1 MKFSQ
6 MAYRRPELDEI
17 KTGLSRMTQQLEQAA
32 SFEEAERV
40 FLEKEAET
48 ARVQTMFTLVFIRH
62 TIDTQDAFYTAE
74 QEYADSAL
82 PVIEEVV
89 QQWNTA
95 LLASPFRGE
104 FEAKYGSVMFVN
116 LELEKKTFDPAIIP
130 SLQRE
135 NTLVTEYTDLIAS
148 AQIPFEGGHYT
159 LAQLVPLKLDSSDS
173 RRLAAWKAEGQF
185 YTDNAEKLD
194 TLFAEMTGLRDA
206 MGRAL
211 GFDGYLGLGYCR
223 MTRNCYGPGE
233 LERFREGVR
242 RFVVPLAERLKKEQ
256 ARRIGRAYPLDYAD
270 DALTFRSGN
279 PVPCIGSEG
288 ILAAGRDF
296 FHSMGVETASF
307 IDFMFENELLDVL
320 ARKGKAGGGY
330 CTELYAYKS
339 PFIFANFNGT
349 ADDIGVITHEA
360 GHALNSYLARDI
372 MPLANQNPSA
382 EACEVH
388 STTMEF
394 FADTYAE
401 TFFGSDARKYLYA
414 HLADL
419 ITFIPYGTQVDHFQH
434 LVYEKPD
441 MTPEQR
447 HDTWRELMAV
457 YMPWLRLDG
466 DIPFYGEGKSWQQK
480 HHIYESPLYYIDYCL
495 ADAVVLQLWAA
506 MLENRGAAWE
516 TYLRYTRLAG
526 TKTFTGLIEA
536 AGLKSPF
543 EEDTLRA
550 VCQKAAQWFDGFD
563 TAGIE

>member
-6 MAYRRPELDEI
+6 MAYKRPELDEI
-17 KTGLSRMTQQLEQAA
+17 KAGLSRMTKQFELSA
-32 SFEEAERV
+32 SFEEAEKV

-48 ARVQTMFTLVFIRH
+48 ARIETMFTLAFIRH
-62 TIDTQDAFYTAE
+62 TIDTRDAFYTAE

-89 QQWNTA
+89 QQWNA
-95 LLASPFRGE
+95 AQLASPFRGK

-116 LELEKKTFDPAIIP
+116 LELEKKTFEPVIIP

-135 NTLVTEYTDLIAS
+135 NALVTEYTDLMAS
-148 AQIPFEGGHYT
+148 AQIPFEGGLYT

-185 YTDNAEKLD
+185 YTDNAQKLD
-194 TLFAEMTGLRDA
+194 SLFAELTGLRDS

-211 GFDGYLGLGYCR
+211 GFEGYLGLGYCR
-223 MTRNCYGPGE
+223 MTRNCYGPEE

-242 RFVVPLAERLKKEQ
+242 KYVVPLAERLKKEQ
-256 ARRIGRAYPLDYAD
+256 ARRIGRPYPLDYAD
-270 DALTFRSGN
+270 DALSFRSGN
-279 PVPCIGSEG
+279 PVPCLDTDG

-296 FHSMGVETASF
+296 FNGLSAETAEF
-307 IDFMFENELLDVL
+307 IDFMFDNEMLDVL
-320 ARKGKAGGGY
+320 SRKGKAGGGY
-330 CTELYAYKS
+330 CTDLSEYKS

-349 ADDIGVITHEA
+349 ADDIGVIAHEA
-360 GHALNSYLARDI
+360 GHAFNSYLARDI
-372 MPLANQNPSA
+372 IPLANQSPSA

-388 STTMEF
+388 STAMEF
-394 FADTYAE
+394 FADTFAG
-401 TFFGSDARKYLYA
+401 TFFGGDARKYLYA

-434 LVYEKPD
+434 LVYERPD

-447 HDTWRELMAV
+447 HDAWRELTAV

-466 DIPFYGEGKSWQQK
+466 DIPFYGEGRSWQQK
-480 HHIYESPLYYIDYCL
+480 HHIYENPLYYIDYCL

-506 MLENRGAAWE
+506 MLEDRGKAWE

-526 TKTFTGLIEA
+526 TMTFTGLVEA
-536 AGLKSPF
+536 AGLKTPF
-543 EEDTLRA
+543 EEGTLRE
-550 VCQKAAQWFDGFD
+550 VCQKVSGWFDMFD
-563 TAGIE
+563 TAGLE

>member
-6 MAYRRPELDEI
+6 MEYKRPGLDEI
-17 KTGLSRMTQQLEQAA
+17 KAGLSRMVKQLEQAV
-32 SFEEAERV
+32 SFQEAERV
-40 FLEKEAET
+40 FLEKEAQT

-62 TIDTQDAFYTAE
+62 TIDTRDPFYTVE

-82 PVIEEVV
+82 PVIEEAV
-89 QQWNTA
+89 QQWNAA
-95 LLASPFRGE
+95 LLASPYRAE

-116 LELEKKTFDPAIIP
+116 LELEKKTFDASIIS

-135 NTLVTEYTDLIAS
+135 NALVTEYTDLLAS
-148 AQIPFEGGHYT
+148 AQIPFEGGLYT
-159 LAQLVPLKLDSSDS
+159 LAQMVPLKLDRCDS
-173 RRLAAWKAEGQF
+173 RRLAAWKAEGAF
-185 YTDNAEKLD
+185 YNAHADKLD
-194 TLFAEMTGLRDA
+194 AIFAEMTSLRDA

-211 GFDGYLGLGYCR
+211 GFDNYLGLGYCR
-223 MTRNCYGPGE
+223 MTRNCYGPAE
-233 LERFREGVR
+233 LERFRENVR
-242 RFVVPLAERLKKEQ
+242 RHVVPLAERLKAEQ
-256 ARRIGRAYPLDYAD
+256 ARRIGRPYPLDYAD
-270 DALTFRSGN
+270 DALSFRSGN
-279 PVPCIGSEG
+279 PVPCIDSEG

-296 FHSMGVETASF
+296 FHSLGDETAQF
-307 IDFMFENELLDVL
+307 IDFMFDNELLDVT

-372 MPLANQNPSA
+372 LPLANQSPSA

-388 STTMEF
+388 STSMEF

-401 TFFGSDARKYLYA
+401 TFFGSGARKYLYA

-441 MTPEQR
+441 MTPGQR
-447 HDTWRELMAV
+447 YDAWRELTAV

-466 DIPFYGEGKSWQQK
+466 AIPFYGEGRSWQQK
-480 HHIYESPLYYIDYCL
+480 HHIYENPLYYIDYCL
-495 ADAVVLQLWAA
+495 ADAVVLQLWAE

-516 TYLRYTRLAG
+516 KYLRYTRLAG
-526 TKTFTGLIEA
+526 TKTFIGLIEA
-536 AGLKSPF
+536 AGLKTPF
-543 EEDTLRA
+543 EDDTLRA
-550 VCQKAAQWFDGFD
+550 VCEKAAQWFDTFD